1 MAVDLQRFWNR
12 SLPQTL
18 QTALFLLYLRAFFDL
33 LDLPSDSGR
42 AGTARLI
49 KGDFQGTMV
58 WIAIIVI
65 QVGAGYLIANE
76 RKRGYQLGLVA
87 AISPFLFNL
96 WLSWGREGWNILEKL
111 CLGSLSSFS
120 VMLWLLFRV
129 ALIALLLHPMSKDY
143 QRIWF
148 R

>member
-18 QTALFLLYLRAFFDL
+18 QTALILLYLRAAFDL
-33 LDLPSDSGR
+33 LDMPGDTGR
-42 AGTARLI
+42 AALARAI
-49 KGDFQGTMV
+49 KGGLQGNLIWLV
-58 WIAIIVI
+58 IIGL

-76 RKRGYQLGLVA
+76 RKLGYRLGLVA
-87 AISPFLFNL
+87 AFSPFLFNL
-96 WLSWGREGWNILEKL
+96 WLTWDASGLNIIEKL
-111 CLGSLSSFS
+111 CLGDIGSFGT
-120 VMLWLLFRV
+120 MLWLLFRV

>member
-1 MAVDLQRFWNR
+1 M
-12 SLPQTL
+12 

-33 LDLPSDSGR
+33 LDLPSDSSR
-42 AGTARLI
+42 AGLARFL
-49 KGDFQGTMV
+49 KGSFQGNLA

-65 QVGAGYLIANE
+65 QVVAGYLIANE

-87 AISPFLFNL
+87 AFSPFLFNL
-96 WLSWGREGWNILEKL
+96 WLTWGADGLNIIEKL
-111 CLGSLSSFS
+111 CLGELSSFS